1 MLVSAYALERS
12 AYAFAAEP
20 APAAASSSVVAPAAV
35 GSSPVVPLNV
45 IGVDPGFCRI
55 FFNDCDLQPL
65 VFEVGNEGFVRVFE
79 RDLPLPKREGYAFGG
94 WYMDDLRKTPF
105 LESDEPYRVFK
116 GGEVALFPLWT
127 KLQPDPDPPTPVS
140 DPDPPAPDPVPEPDP
155 PVPAPENPAD
165 RPFPNNFDAPFG
177 IAETASHGDASAEQE
192 ASARDD
198 SERGPVGAEP
208 SGQAERGPSAQNAG
222 DGSERGFEEGLSP
235 AVAEEAPILGVALLA
250 VLSTAFLALSA
261 SIALDIRV
269 LIWYASK
276 KKAVQSESGVGI

>member
-12 AYAFAAEP
+12 AYAFADVAV
-20 APAAASSSVVAPAAV
+20 PAAASSSAVAPAAV
-35 GSSPVVPLNV
+35 GPAPVVPLNV

-116 GGEVALFPLWT
+116 GGEFALFPLWT
-127 KLQPDPDPPTPVS
+127 KLQPDPDPPTPVP
-140 DPDPPAPDPVPEPDP
+140 DPDPG
-155 PVPAPENPAD
+155 NPAD
-165 RPFPNNFDAPFG
+165 RPFPNNLDAPFG
-177 IAETASHGDASAEQE
+177 IAETASHGEAGAEQE
-192 ASARDD
+192 ASDRDD
-198 SERGPVGAEP
+198 SERAPVGAEP

-222 DGSERGFEEGLSP
+222 DGLERGFEEGLSP
-235 AVAEEAPILGVALLA
+235 VVAEEAPVLGVALLA
-250 VLSTAFLALSA
+250 VLGTAFLALSA